1 MMFLLKEGCGQHR
14 VGLGDDA
21 IDYFPGDIVESD
33 MDLVEK
39 FPNKFMLL
47 ADDDE
52 PPQDEDADGGDDAD
66 A

>member
-21 IDYFPGDIVESD
+21 IDYYPGDIVESN
-33 MDLVEK
+33 MNLVEK

-47 ADDDE
+47 ADEDV
-52 PPQDEDADGGDDAD
+52 PPQDKDADDNDA
-66 A
+66 AA